1 MTEQAT
7 RWPLSWPAGW
17 PRTKPGLRKAA
28 KFSKTRTASIGT
40 STFTRKEDLTVFD
53 AVKRLTEEL
62 RRLGA
67 SAGTEVLSTNLV
79 TRLDGLPRSDQR
91 APEDPG
97 AAVYFRL
104 KGQPRVLACD
114 RWTRVADNIAAI
126 AAHIEAIR
134 AVDRYGVG
142 SLEQAFAG
150 YVTLPEAATDW
161 WVILGVPPN
170 ATWEDANAAFLRLAQ
185 AAHPDK
191 QGGSHEQMARL
202 SEAREK
208 ARKAAPMI
216 AGASRVTG

>member
-17 PRTKPGLRKAA
+17 PRTPRSQRKAA
-28 KFSKTRTASIGT
+28 KFSKKRMVSPTYARQ
-40 STFTRKEDLTVFD
+40 EDLTVFD
-53 AVKRLTEEL
+53 AVKRLTDEL

-114 RWTRVADNIAAI
+114 RWTRVADNIAAV

-161 WVILGVPPN
+161 WVILGVSPN

-208 ARKAAPMI
+208 AR
-216 AGASRVTG
+216 SRVGMARAR